1 MKKNVVRVV
10 ALDMIFLLFI
20 VLSSIFSGALSD
32 ILYFGAYLVPIGAFF
47 WLAKGETR
55 EKLSLGIKGTDA
67 VMCLPF
73 IAPTIGLMIGLA
85 ALVSLL
91 LSLAGIS
98 SAEPLTGGAFELI
111 TLHALVP
118 AVLEEALFRYVPL
131 VLIAPYSKKSAVFVS
146 AILFAVAHCNIAQIP
161 YAFVAGI
168 IFAVIDLACDSVLP
182 SVVLHLINNLASVLW
197 LWDVSADSFRFP
209 LVISVAALSVISVA
223 VVVIF
228 RTRYIKKVSFL
239 QNNDDKISTAKEVW
253 VFAFVCLMLAVGAL
267 L

>member
-10 ALDMIFLLFI
+10 ALDMIFLLFV

-32 ILYFGAYLVPIGAFF
+32 ILYFGAYLVPIGAFV
-47 WLAKGETR
+47 WLSRGETR
-55 EKLSLGIKGTDA
+55 ERLSLGIKGRDA

-73 IAPTIGLMIGLA
+73 VAPTIGVMIGLS

-91 LSLAGIS
+91 LSLAGVS
-98 SAEPLTGGAFELI
+98 SAEPLTGSAFELI

-131 VLIAPYSKKSAVFVS
+131 VLIAPYSRKSAVFIS
-146 AILFAVAHCNIAQIP
+146 AILFAAAHCNIAQIP
-161 YAFVAGI
+161 YAFVAGLV
-168 IFAVIDLACDSVLP
+168 FAVIDLACESVLP
-182 SVVLHLINNLASVLW
+182 SVVLHLCNNLASVFW
-197 LWDVSADSFRFP
+197 LWDVSAQSFRLPF
-209 LVISVAALSVISVA
+209 VISVAVVSVISVA

-228 RTRYIKKVSFL
+228 RARYIKKVSFL
-239 QNNDDKISTAKEVW
+239 QNNDDRISTVKEVW
-253 VFAFVCLMLAVGAL
+253 VFAFVCLMLAIGAL

>member
-20 VLSSIFSGALSD
+20 VLSSVFSGVLSD
-32 ILYFGAYLVPIGAFF
+32 LLYFGAYLVPIGAFV

-55 EKLSLGIKGTDA
+55 EKLSLGIGGRDA
-67 VMCLPF
+67 AMCLPLV
-73 IAPTIGLMIGLA
+73 APTIGVMIGLS
-85 ALVSLL
+85 ALASLL

-98 SAEPLTGGAFELI
+98 GTEPLTGNAFELI
-111 TLHALVP
+111 TLHAFAP

-131 VLIAPYSKKSAVFVS
+131 TLIAPHSRKSAVFVS

-168 IFAVIDLACDSVLP
+168 IFAVIDLACGSVLP
-182 SVVLHLINNLASVLW
+182 SVALHLINNLASVFW
-197 LWDVSADSFRFP
+197 LWDVSARGFRLPF
-209 LVISVAALSVISVA
+209 VISVVALSVISAA

-239 QNNDDKISTAKEVW
+239 QNKDDKISTAKEVW